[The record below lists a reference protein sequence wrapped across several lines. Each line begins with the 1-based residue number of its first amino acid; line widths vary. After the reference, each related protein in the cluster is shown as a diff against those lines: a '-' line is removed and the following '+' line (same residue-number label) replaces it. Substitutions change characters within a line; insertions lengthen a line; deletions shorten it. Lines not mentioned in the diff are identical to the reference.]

1 MTETG
6 VRLFDAA
13 AVEAVATQLNEAME
27 SGRRHDRWL
36 RRGVGEEVDQ
46 LIRFG
51 PSHLPLVS
59 VVVVLLAIAACGA
72 WGFLWA
78 ATIGGWVAAVL
89 FVVLLTLGVFLL
101 DQVWL
106 MQKREDALKAGLYV
120 AATNQD

>member
-6 VRLFDAA
+6 VRLFDAG
-13 AVEAVATQLNEAME
+13 AVEAVATRLNDAME
-27 SGRRHDRWL
+27 RGMRQDRWL
-36 RRGVGEEVDQ
+36 RQGVRGEVDQ

-51 PSHLPLVS
+51 PSRLPLAS
-59 VVVVLLAIAACGA
+59 VVVVLLALAACGA

-78 ATIGGWVAAVL
+78 ATTGSWVAAVL

-106 MQKREDALKAGLYV
+106 MQKREDALKAGLYI

>member
-6 VRLFDAA
+6 VRPFDLA
-13 AVEAVATQLNEAME
+13 AVEVVATRLNEAME
-27 SGRRHDRWL
+27 SGRRQDRQL
-36 RRGVGEEVDQ
+36 RQGVRGEVDQ

-51 PSHLPLVS
+51 PSRLSLVS
-59 VVVVLLAIAACGA
+59 VVVVLLALVACGT

-78 ATIGGWVAAVL
+78 ATTGSWVAAGL
-89 FVVLLTLGVFLL
+89 FLVLLTLGGFLL

-120 AATNQD
+120 AVTNQD

>member
-13 AVEAVATQLNEAME
+13 AVEAVATRLNEAME
-27 SGRRHDRWL
+27 KGRRQDRCL
-36 RRGVGEEVDQ
+36 RQEVRAEVDQ

-51 PSHLPLVS
+51 PSRLPLAS
-59 VVVVLLAIAACGA
+59 AIVVLLALAACGA
-72 WGFLWA
+72 WGFLWGV
-78 ATIGGWVAAVL
+78 TTGSWVAAAL
-89 FVVLLTLGVFLL
+89 FIVLLSLGVFLL

>member
-6 VRLFDAA
+6 VHLFDVA
-13 AVEAVATQLNEAME
+13 AVKAVAAQLNEATE
-27 SGRRHDRWL
+27 RGRRQDRRL
-36 RRGVGEEVDQ
+36 RQGVRGEVDQ

-51 PSHLPLVS
+51 PSRLPQTS
-59 VVVVLLAIAACGA
+59 VVVVLLALAACGA
-72 WGFLWA
+72 WGFLWG
-78 ATIGGWVAAVL
+78 ATTGSWVAAAL

-106 MQKREDALKAGLYV
+106 MQKREDALKVGLYV

>member
-6 VRLFDAA
+6 VRPINVA
-13 AVEAVATQLNEAME
+13 AVEAVATRLNEAME
-27 SGRRHDRWL
+27 SGRRQDRGL
-36 RRGVGEEVDQ
+36 RQGVRGEIDQ
-46 LIRFG
+46 IIHFG
-51 PSHLPLVS
+51 PSRMPLAS
-59 VVVVLLAIAACGA
+59 AIVVLLALVTCGV

-78 ATIGGWVAAVL
+78 ATTGSWVAAVL

-120 AATNQD
+120 TATNQD